1 MPLAIVILAA
11 GQGKRM
17 RSHLPKVLQPL
28 AGRPLL
34 AHVVATA
41 RRLQPA
47 AIHIV
52 YGHGGEQVR
61 AALPDPD
68 LRWVLQ
74 AEQLGTGHALQQVM
88 PAIPPEH
95 TVLVLYGDVPLVRAE
110 TLAALVARAGPTTLA
125 LLSAVLPDP
134 AGYGRV
140 IRDRGGRVVR
150 IVEHRDA
157 NRKELAVAE
166 VNTGL
171 LAAPAAALGRWLSG
185 LGCDNAQREYYLT
198 DCIGTAVREGWVVEA
213 IVAVSAAEVLGV
225 NDRIQLAEVEA
236 AWRRARALELM
247 QAGVTLVDPGRVDV
261 RGTVSCGQDV
271 VLDVDVILAGE
282 VRLGDRVRIGPHCLL
297 ADCTLGADTEV
308 RANCVIEGASAE
320 ERCQIGPFARL
331 RPGTRLA
338 AGVHIGNFVE
348 VKNSVLGPDSKANHL
363 SYVGDADLGARVNV
377 GAGTVTCNYDGAN
390 KHRTTI
396 GAGAFI
402 GSGTMLVAPV
412 TVGDEATI
420 GAGSTITHPA
430 PAGKLTLERSRQQTI
445 EGWRRPQKKPK

>member
-1 MPLAIVILAA
+1 MSLAVVILAA

-47 AIHIV
+47 AIHVV

-61 AALPDPD
+61 AALPDAD
-68 LRWVLQ
+68 LHWTLQ

-88 PAIPPEH
+88 PAIADAH

-110 TLAALVARAGPTTLA
+110 TLAALVAHAGPATLA

-134 AGYGRV
+134 SGYGRV

-157 NRKELAVAE
+157 NRKELAVTE

-171 LAAPAAALGRWLSG
+171 LAAPAAALRRWLAG
-185 LGCDNAQREYYLT
+185 LGRDNVQGEYYLT
-198 DCIGTAVREGWVVEA
+198 DCIGAAVREGWAVEA
-213 IVAVSAAEVLGV
+213 SVADSAAEVLGV
-225 NDRIQLAEVEA
+225 NDRIQLAGVEA
-236 AWRRARALELM
+236 AWRRARALELL
-247 QAGVTLVDPGRVDV
+247 QAGVTLIDPARVDV
-261 RGTVSCGQDV
+261 RGSVTCGQDV
-271 VLDVDVILAGE
+271 VLDVNVILAGE
-282 VRLGDRVRIGPHCLL
+282 VQLGDRVRIGPNCLL
-297 ADCTLGADTEV
+297 ADCALGADTEV
-308 RANCVIEGASAE
+308 RANCVIEGASVD
-320 ERCQIGPFARL
+320 ERCRIGPFARL

-338 AGVHIGNFVE
+338 AGVHVGNFVE

-390 KHRTTI
+390 KHRTTV

-412 TVGDEATI
+412 TVGEDATI

-445 EGWRRPQKKPK
+445 DGWRRPQKKPK